1 MSLPIKDKIK
11 TIFKLI
17 FEPSIL
23 ISLLSLRAWGYLLD
37 MGWFN
42 SFKQAKPLDI
52 NNNPIPWF
60 TYPAIEFLSERLNK
74 KLNVFEFGSGNSS
87 LFFAEK
93 VNQIISV
100 EHNKDWY
107 NKISK
112 QSPLNSKI
120 IYAKADL
127 SNEYLDAIK
136 MSDQKFDIIIVDG
149 IYRNECLIESVSYL
163 SESGVIILDD
173 SERQEYSE
181 GISKVLGNK
190 FKRVNFW
197 GISPGYLYRKS
208 TTIFYKNSNCINI

>member
-1 MSLPIKDKIK
+1 
-11 TIFKLI
+11 
-17 FEPSIL
+17 
-23 ISLLSLRAWGYLLD
+23 
-37 MGWFN
+37 
-42 SFKQAKPLDI
+42 
-52 NNNPIPWF
+52 
-60 TYPAIEFLSERLNK
+60 
-74 KLNVFEFGSGNSS
+74 
-87 LFFAEK
+87 
-93 VNQIISV
+93 
-100 EHNKDWY
+100 
-107 NKISK
+107 
-112 QSPLNSKI
+112 
-120 IYAKADL
+120 
-127 SNEYLDAIK
+127 